1 MPFMYD
7 LKLHAAEANQPPSYT
22 FVQQLVPAGT
32 LVGTNQPLA
41 TLTDGAMEF
50 HLPAPRQ
57 GLLVEWF
64 VQHGDIIENRDTLA
78 RIVCEGEP
86 VEVPAAIPTRLG

>member
-1 MPFMYD
+1 MPFLYE
-7 LKLHAAEANQPPSYT
+7 LKIAAAEPSYT

-57 GLLVEWF
+57 GLLVQWF
-64 VQHGDIIENRDTLA
+64 VEHGAVLENGDTLA
-78 RIVCEGEP
+78 RIVCEGDE
-86 VEVPAAIPTRLG
+86 VDVPASVPYRLG

>member
-1 MPFMYD
+1 MPFLYE
-7 LKLHAAEANQPPSYT
+7 LKLAGAKPSYT
-22 FVQQLVPAGT
+22 FVQQLVPVGT
-32 LVGTNQPLA
+32 LVGTGQPVA

-64 VQHGDIIENRDTLA
+64 VEHGAVLEEGDTLA
-78 RIVCEGEP
+78 RIVCEGET
-86 VEVPAAIPTRLG
+86 VAVAGAVPMRLG